1 MKNRKGFINST
12 YRQPD
17 EYRCIS
23 KKWTAIFK
31 VRRKEFHVGIDAT
44 CKSLFTEGKTLTVYS
59 RTANV
64 RIALDSFTSIKKAM
78 EYLEQEI
85 SKYEFE
91 CTKLRREFS
100 PVSPVARAF
109 EHIDPE
115 TKRPESMIGYSR
127 WDYDGYRW
135 WCSYFPVHDD
145 LKTDQI
151 RTQMQSIGE
160 DFEKAFTDLHE
171 LSQFCHSSKAVK
183 VSEDEYN
190 TYLIREGVCC
200 WFRIILRYRDY
211 NLYLYTFDT
220 KKIKEYETI

>member
-17 EYRCIS
+17 EYRCIFNQ
-23 KKWTAIFK
+23 WTAVFR

-44 CKSLFTEGKTLTVYS
+44 RESGFAEGKTLTVFVK
-59 RTANV
+59 TAEG
-64 RIALDSFTSIKKAM
+64 RIPWGSFKTIKKAM
-78 EYLEQEI
+78 EYLEQGI
-85 SKYEFE
+85 SKHEFE
-91 CTKLRREFS
+91 CTQLRREFS
-100 PVSPVARAF
+100 LDSSLVRRAF

-135 WCSYFPVHDD
+135 WCNYFPVHDD

-151 RTQMQSIGE
+151 RAQMQSIGE
-160 DFEKAFTDLHE
+160 DFETAFADLHE

-183 VSEDEYN
+183 AAGDEYD
-190 TYLIREGVCC
+190 TFLIRDGVCC
-200 WFRIILRYRDY
+200 WFRIRLWYRDY
-211 NLYLYTFDT
+211 NLYLYTFDSS
-220 KKIKEYETI
+220 KIEEV